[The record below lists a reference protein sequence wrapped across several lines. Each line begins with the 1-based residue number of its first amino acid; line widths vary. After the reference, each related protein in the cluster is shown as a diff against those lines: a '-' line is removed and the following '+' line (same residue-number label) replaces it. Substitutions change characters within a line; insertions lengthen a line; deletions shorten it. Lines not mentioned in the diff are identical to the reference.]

1 MHVPTAKGKTKTEK
15 TMLDHELSDIERFK
29 ICWTS
34 SLFTFIQKVRWTY
47 GFLRNKIRSKQG
59 LEPLPIK
66 I

>member
-1 MHVPTAKGKTKTEK
+1 
-15 TMLDHELSDIERFK
+15 MLDHELTDIERFK

-34 SLFTFIQKVRWTY
+34 GLFTFVQKVRWTY

>member
-1 MHVPTAKGKTKTEK
+1 
-15 TMLDHELSDIERFK
+15 MLDHELSDSERFK

-34 SLFTFIQKVRWTY
+34 GLFTFVQKVRWTC
-47 GFLRNKIRSKQG
+47 GFLKNKMRQRRG